1 MKLKKTNLRIPIKKF
16 ARPTASSSVDDALT
30 DEAAVNE
37 MINVLRRR
45 KELRKRSEESAK
57 GFMKL
62 SKGHGRKVH
71 VGGETYK
78 QGVYSFLQNFTF
90 LPIAHG
96 IINISEK
103 TIAAS
108 TS

>member
-78 QGVYSFLQNFTF
+78 QGVYHFSQNWKF
-90 LPIAHG
+90 
-96 IINISEK
+96 
-103 TIAAS
+103 
-108 TS
+108 